1 MRLTVIEQWMRR
13 FGAVAMVVTLVAI
26 VVGMGRGLR
35 RPRGRMTGQA
45 SKILQLP
52 VYVLISIPY
61 FGFCFRLW
69 RPLQLVLSERAHVLI
84 LILGALLYFPGL
96 ALVLWGRLTLGE
108 MYNVSSGFGVQLY
121 SQHRLITQGP
131 YAYVRHPMYL
141 GLLVA
146 AFGGL
151 LLYRTW
157 TLVFLVANALAVIV
171 FRGRREEQALAV
183 EFGDKWQEYCRR
195 VPALIPRVPRR

>member
-1 MRLTVIEQWMRR
+1 MRLTVIEQRVRWL
-13 FGAVAMVVTLVAI
+13 GAAAMLVPLVAI
-26 VVGMGRGLR
+26 FVGMGRGLR
-35 RPRGRMTGQA
+35 RSRGRVTGQA
-45 SKILQLP
+45 SKILRLP

-69 RPLQLVLSERAHVLI
+69 RPLRAVLSERARVLT

-108 MYNVSSGFGVQLY
+108 MYNVSSSFGVQLY
-121 SQHRLITQGP
+121 SEHRLIAHGP

-141 GLLVA
+141 GLLIA

-151 LLYRTW
+151 LIYRTW
-157 TLVFLVANALAVIV
+157 TLVFLVANALVVIV

-195 VPALIPRVPRR
+195 VPALIPRVPKR